1 MGTFVRLLIISRGGS
16 AFVTSSKA
24 LPGNNTM
31 LVFKISTSEF
41 ERYLRSITSTET
53 ETTTVDTTPLANPD
67 TLEV

>member
-1 MGTFVRLLIISRGGS
+1 M
-16 AFVTSSKA
+16 TSSKA

-31 LVFKISTSEF
+31 LVLKISTSEF
-41 ERYLRSITSTET
+41 RGYLQSITSTET